1 MNLVGSM
8 LLFWLNN
15 VLLHCI
21 GSGIVSSAFIVWEGW
36 KGQQSDMVRGTH
48 HIFEFA
54 QSWHI
59 WVWAS
64 EESILDV
71 FGGLC
76 CCVVLFWVLTL
87 VSLFRVPVF
96 FFFFWVSL
104 MCFCILFIVTFLVT
118 VFNFLVIYCF
128 RLTVSVLCLSWL
140 CSPLS
145 PPVSTLP
152 ISLLYINSPA
162 FPLSYSVCVFF
173 LCVIFFFWFYYMWN
187 IDIKYH

>member
-1 MNLVGSM
+1 MYRFWDSLKCIYCVGGMEGSAKWHGAWDASH
-8 LLFWLNN
+8 FWVCPELTYLSLGIWRVYSWCFWGV
-15 VLLHCI
+15 VLLC
-21 GSGIVSSAFIVWEGW
+21 GFILSPYLGFII
-36 KGQQSDMVRGTH
+36 SCTS
-48 HIFEFA
+48 F
-54 QSWHI
+54 
-59 WVWAS
+59 
-64 EESILDV
+64 L
-71 FGGLC
+71 
-76 CCVVLFWVLTL
+76 
-87 VSLFRVPVF
+87 
-96 FFFFWVSL
+96 FFFWVSL

-145 PPVSTLP
+145 PPVSTLA